1 MKTARLKRRLELE
14 RMLGVDALLKG
25 QGPAGHS
32 RTLRGELKKLEDEVK
47 RCTRCRL
54 YESRT
59 QGVTA
64 RGNPEAELMFIGE
77 APGRDED
84 EQGLPFVGRAGKLL
98 DKMIAAMGLTP
109 DDVYVTNIIKSRPPE
124 NREPR
129 ADEIEACLPYLERQ
143 IELIQ
148 PRIICTLGRPATNGL
163 LGMNK
168 AMGELRGR
176 WFSYKGVPVLPTYH
190 PAYLL
195 RSPTQKR
202 IAWQDL
208 KRIVL
213 ALRGVKSPEVC
224 R

>member
-1 MKTARLKRRLELE
+1 MKSARLKRRLELE

-47 RCTRCRL
+47 RCKLCRL

-59 QGVTA
+59 QGVVA

-109 DDVYVTNIIKSRPPE
+109 DDVYVTNIIKSRPPD

-148 PRIICTLGRPATNGL
+148 PRIICTLGRPATNGI

-176 WFSYKGVPVLPTYH
+176 WFSYKGIPVLPTYH

-213 ALRGVKSPEVC
+213 ALRGVKSPSIY
-224 R
+224 

>member
-1 MKTARLKRRLELE
+1 
-14 RMLGVDALLKG
+14 VDALLKG

-59 QGVTA
+59 QGVFA

-148 PRIICTLGRPATNGL
+148 PKIICTLGRPATNGL